1 MEIFRVRGH
10 RHRRRGGAARDL
22 ERDRQLERGDF
33 GDIATDITRN
43 RIITES
49 PEAHLQEV
57 QIAVTW
63 ESRMLSEDVVD
74 EVEIGQISIRIDE
87 GSAMTDTKIGASA
100 DSVTA
105 ALTKTWKLRTQQIA
119 DRAAGRASVALGW
132 SAPRE
137 AITASTRQARSIRQ
151 NDDQITT
158 GSVAGP
164 AVAPQIVLGGVS
176 LHARYPTIWDVTV
189 YQSATVGSTFVGFA
203 LPEFTSIKDL
213 VDADFAKRTK
223 QSMDNF
229 ETSEACMLAA
239 GDRIKDAIRRESDF
253 MVELYAEVTSQ
264 IGMDLIV
271 NSPFSRFER
280 SNGLVAS
287 STRRRSR

>member
-1 MEIFRVRGH
+1 
-10 RHRRRGGAARDL
+10 
-22 ERDRQLERGDF
+22 
-33 GDIATDITRN
+33 
-43 RIITES
+43 
-49 PEAHLQEV
+49 
-57 QIAVTW
+57 
-63 ESRMLSEDVVD
+63 
-74 EVEIGQISIRIDE
+74 
-87 GSAMTDTKIGASA
+87 MTDVKIGASA
-100 DSVTA
+100 DSATA
-105 ALTKTWKLRTQQIA
+105 AMTKTWKLRTQQFA

-132 SAPRE
+132 SAPKE

-213 VDADFAKRTK
+213 IDEDFAKRTK
-223 QSMDNF
+223 QEMTNLQ
-229 ETSEACMLAA
+229 TSEACMIAA
-239 GDRIKDAIRRESDF
+239 GDRIKDAVRRESDF

-264 IGMDLIV
+264 IGLDLIV
-271 NSPFSRFER
+271 NSPLFATREIKWAGSLQHETVMTVTANFSGGGTETMTFPISLDPKILAE
-280 SNGLVAS
+280 GQIATLQIIMI
-287 STRRRSR
+287 RRSDEWHMIATRTL